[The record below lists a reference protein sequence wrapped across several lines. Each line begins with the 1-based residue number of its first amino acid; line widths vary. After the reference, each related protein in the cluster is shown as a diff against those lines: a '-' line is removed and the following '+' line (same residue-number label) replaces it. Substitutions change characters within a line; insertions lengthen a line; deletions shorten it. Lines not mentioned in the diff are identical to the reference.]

1 MVPCVIYDSFFLCII
16 QLFTAMSRYY
26 SVLEI
31 YEKSP
36 RLVPRTL
43 SVVVAEVLS
52 IELRIWLKLN
62 EIRPQ
67 EATSSI
73 N

>member
-1 MVPCVIYDSFFLCII
+1 
-16 QLFTAMSRYY
+16 MSRYY
-26 SVLEI
+26 SFLEI